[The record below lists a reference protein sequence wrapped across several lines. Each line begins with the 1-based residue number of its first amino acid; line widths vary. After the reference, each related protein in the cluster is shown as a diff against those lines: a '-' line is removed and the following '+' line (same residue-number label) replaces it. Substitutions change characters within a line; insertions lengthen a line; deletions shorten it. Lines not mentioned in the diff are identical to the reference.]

1 MPTVLI
7 PLADGVEEMEAVITI
22 DILRRAQWNVTV
34 AGLEDG
40 IVTAS
45 RGVRLVPDQT
55 WSAIDPRAFDILM
68 IPGGA
73 GGAEHLAQD
82 ERVLETIR
90 LFDRSGK
97 RIGAVCAGPLVL
109 QAAGILK
116 GRQATCHPG
125 VADKLTATIR
135 LNDRVVV
142 DRNLVTS
149 QGPGTCFQFA
159 LALVCLVDGPEKAAA
174 LAQAMVLPQEG
185 FNPGT

>member
-1 MPTVLI
+1 MPSVLV

-22 DILRRAQWNVTV
+22 DVLRRAQWNVTT
-34 AGLEDG
+34 AGLKDG
-40 IVTAS
+40 LVTAS
-45 RGVRLVPDQT
+45 RGVRFVPDQV
-55 WSAIDPRAFDILM
+55 WSAIDSHAFDILM

-73 GGAEHLAQD
+73 AGAEHLAQD

-90 LFDRSGK
+90 WFDRSGK

-125 VADKLTATIR
+125 VADKLTATVR
-135 LNDRVVV
+135 RNDRVVV

-149 QGPGTCFQFA
+149 QGPGTCFEFA
-159 LALVCLVDGPEKAAA
+159 LALVRLVDGPEKAAA

-185 FNPGT
+185 LKAET